1 MKKKTEVDTFLELWN
16 ESNKKS
22 FISGKDLREYINSEF
37 IWSCFAHVIPKN
49 GMSTLVF
56 PNKKVKD
63 ELLRHNKENIVLL
76 TPHEHFLI
84 DQGTEKGRKQYEEEC
99 NCSFDKF
106 YKLKERLIEEIKQ
119 KIKSWT

>member
-1 MKKKTEVDTFLELWN
+1 MKKKTEVDVFLEIWN

-22 FISGKDLREYINSEF
+22 FVSGKDLKSYMDTEF

-49 GMSTLVF
+49 GMSMLVF
-56 PNKKVKD
+56 PNRKAKD
-63 ELLRHNKENIVLL
+63 ELLRHNKNNIVLV

-84 DQGTEKGRKQYEEEC
+84 DQGTESSRKQYEQEH
-99 NCSFDKF
+99 NCSFNKF
-106 YKLKERLIEEIKQ
+106 YELKERLIEETKQ